1 MGVDRSG
8 VIVAQA
14 LTDAHLDDATMGVT
28 LIRTVDGD
36 ISSVTADSAYDT
48 IAVYEAA
55 GVRGATV
62 VVPPKR
68 TAVVSRRRPRS
79 VARDRTIRRLQEIGR
94 RRWKKEAG
102 YHRQARVENAFF
114 RYKSIIGDRLRARHS
129 EAQEAEAARACNILN
144 RMTTL
149 GRPAS
154 VAIGC

>member
-1 MGVDRSG
+1 MRGWKKLRLGVDSSG

-28 LIRTVDGD
+28 LIRKVDGD

-68 TAVVSRRRPRS
+68 TATVSRRRPRS
-79 VARDRTIRRLQEIGR
+79 VACDRTISRLREIGR

-102 YHRQARVENAFF
+102 YHRQARVENTF
-114 RYKSIIGDRLRARHS
+114 L
-129 EAQEAEAARACNILN
+129 
-144 RMTTL
+144 
-149 GRPAS
+149 S
-154 VAIGC
+154 VQVDHR

>member
-1 MGVDRSG
+1 VP
-8 VIVAQA
+8 
-14 LTDAHLDDATMGVT
+14 
-28 LIRTVDGD
+28 
-36 ISSVTADSAYDT
+36 
-48 IAVYEAA
+48 
-55 GVRGATV
+55 GATV

-68 TAVVSRRRPRS
+68 TAAVSRRRPRS
-79 VARDRTIRRLQEIGR
+79 AARDRTISRLQEIRR

-102 YHRQARVENAFF
+102 YHRLARVKNAFF

-129 EAQEAEAARACNILN
+129 AAQDAEAAIACNILN